1 MRKLFFLAALLAS
14 GLSFAQSHGPQGP
27 HKGRKQAKMENLS
40 PEERADKMTAK
51 MKKELSLS
59 EDQEIKAKQ
68 ANLEFAQQQEALRLK
83 SEAIREERKSL
94 MEAHKTKIKGILTPE
109 QQKKADQLMKD
120 RQEKRKEKRQNRR
133 RN

>member
-51 MKKELSLS
+51 MKKELNLS
-59 EDQEIKAKQ
+59 DDQEIKAKQ

-94 MEAHKTKIKGILTPE
+94 MEAHKTKMKDILTPE
-109 QQKKADQLMKD
+109 QQQKAEQLMKE